1 MKTRRERTTI
11 TAMFLWRA
19 VTGIAKIGTDIVSCV
34 PGPVGWVGIGLR
46 TGLDFISPPSKEE
59 EEEEE
64 RQTELRRIESI
75 PTAQLASGAHHLG
88 NCATAMYQGVSGTG
102 KVVKNLVR
110 PGANHA
116 KAATKLVNKATHVVN
131 AGRGAASAAG
141 KIASNSTFVVGMVVN
156 GIQLAHDTKDFFKDL
171 FD

>member
-1 MKTRRERTTI
+1 
-11 TAMFLWRA
+11 MFLWRE
-19 VTGIAKIGTDIVSCV
+19 VTGLGKIATDVVSCV

-46 TGLDFISPPSKEE
+46 TGLDFISPPSR
-59 EEEEE
+59 EEE
-64 RQTELRRIESI
+64 RQTELRRIEEI

-88 NCATAMYQGVSGTG
+88 NCATAMYQGMSGTG

-141 KIASNSTFVVGMVVN
+141 KIASNSTFVVGVVVN
-156 GIQLAHDTKDFFKDL
+156 GIQLAHDTKHFFKDL